1 MLFGVK
7 DWNLARPIV
16 AAYENEGVDSGDGG
30 EGGTGGDGGE
40 AGTGGTGGDSK
51 PNEKPAGPGGKTF
64 TEEDVNKIVQE
75 RLAKD
80 RKRREEAYKDLETK
94 YADMLKSQSL
104 TEEERGKLETNLEDV
119 RKQLRTKDQQAAH
132 ERKTLEDRYQAEL
145 KSERE
150 AKASWEGRFKESLI
164 ARALQDAAVKHE
176 AYNPAQIVKHLRENT
191 KVVEKT
197 DDKGK
202 PTGEYVPMVDFHDVH
217 SETGEPLMTQR
228 TPEDAVKR
236 MKELPDQYGNF
247 FKTNVV
253 SGIGGNSAT
262 GGLQPGAGGK
272 LSAQQIKNLTP
283 EQYRKI
289 RQENPALLGLAPR
302 R

>member
-7 DWNLARPIV
+7 DWYLARPVV
-16 AAYENEGVDSGDGG
+16 AAYENEGSDGDGG
-30 EGGTGGDGGE
+30 ADTGSD
-40 AGTGGTGGDSK
+40 TGKK
-51 PNEKPAGPGGKTF
+51 PDEKPAGSGKTF
-64 TEEDVNKIVQE
+64 SEDDVNKIVQE

-80 RKRREEAYKDLETK
+80 RKRREESYKDLETK
-94 YADMLKSQSL
+94 YSDMLKSQSL
-104 TEEERGKLETNLEDV
+104 SDEERGKLETNLEDV

-132 ERKTLEDRYQAEL
+132 ERKTLEDKYQTEL
-145 KSERE
+145 KGEKE
-150 AKASWEGRFKESLI
+150 KATRWEGRYKESLV
-164 ARALQDAAVKHE
+164 ARALQDAAVTHE
-176 AYNPAQIVKHLRENT
+176 AFNVGQVVTLLRGQTKIVEA
-191 KVVEKT
+191 T
-197 DDKGK
+197 DEQGK
-202 PTGEYVPMVDFHDVH
+202 PTGELVPMVDLHDLDT
-217 SETGEPLMTQR
+217 ETRKPVVTQR

-236 MKELPDQYGNF
+236 MKELPELYGNL
-247 FKTNVV
+247 FKSGVV